1 MPRAGALFVPIEA
14 LCAGRLFKMRRFET
28 TIRTMTKG
36 GDGMTMNAFSTHRR
50 LRIGRVVAQF
60 TLAAALAVAAGPLMA
75 QDEGAR
81 PAPPAAQEGERAAP
95 RNRPEVTVD
104 ALSVVKVRAKAVA
117 DARTSRS
124 LGASREG
131 TGVVIDSEGLVL
143 TIGYLILEAESVE
156 LSTADGRKF
165 PARVIGY
172 DNTTG
177 FGLLRALSPLPI
189 KPVQFGSSSKIGQ
202 RELVLIVGFDGVAPA
217 YVVSRRPFV
226 GYWEYRL
233 DEAIY
238 TAPATV
244 NWSGAALLSREG
256 RLLGIGSLV
265 VGDAA
270 GAQSRVAGNMFVP
283 IDLLK
288 PMLGALIA
296 DGKAPGPPR
305 PWIGVNT
312 QELHGNVIVTRV
324 SPESPAD
331 LASMRKGDV
340 IVSVGGQAI
349 KGQSD
354 FYSQLWAT
362 GEAGVEIALHVLR
375 SGRVEKLSVKSA
387 DRSSYLRVRTSY

>member
-1 MPRAGALFVPIEA
+1 MG
-14 LCAGRLFKMRRFET
+14 
-28 TIRTMTKG
+28 
-36 GDGMTMNAFSTHRR
+36 MNAFSR
-50 LRIGRVVAQF
+50 LRSLRVGWFAVNFA
-60 TLAAALAVAAGPLMA
+60 LAAALAAAGGPVAA
-75 QDEGAR
+75 QEEGAK
-81 PAPPAAQEGERAAP
+81 PKPPAAQEGDRAAP
-95 RNRPEVTVD
+95 GKRPEVTVD
-104 ALSVVKVRAKAVA
+104 SLSVVKIHTKALS

-124 LGASREG
+124 LGSSRQG

-172 DNTTG
+172 DNSTG

-189 KPVQFGSSSKIGQ
+189 KPVRFGDSSTISD

-233 DEAIY
+233 EEAIY

-244 NWSGAALLSREG
+244 NWSGAALLNREG

-296 DGKAPGPPR
+296 NGKAPGPPR

-324 SPESPAD
+324 SPDGPAD
-331 LASMRKGDV
+331 QATVKKGDV
-340 IVSVGGQAI
+340 IVSVEGRAI

-362 GEAGVEIALHVLR
+362 GEAGVEIALGVLR
-375 SGRVEKLSVKSA
+375 GGQVEKLTVKSA
-387 DRSSYLRVRTSY
+387 DRSTYLKVRTSY

>member
-1 MPRAGALFVPIEA
+1 MDIFLVRDAA
-14 LCAGRLFKMRRFET
+14 
-28 TIRTMTKG
+28 
-36 GDGMTMNAFSTHRR
+36 
-50 LRIGRVVAQF
+50 LRICRIAAPCILAVM
-60 TLAAALAVAAGPLMA
+60 LAAPAVRLAA
-75 QDEGAR
+75 QDQGTSPAPQAGQEKDR
-81 PAPPAAQEGERAAP
+81 PEPPAARK
-95 RNRPEVTVD
+95 RPEVTVD
-104 ALSVVKVRAKAVA
+104 ALSVVKIRSTAVA

-156 LSTADGRKF
+156 LFTADGRAF
-165 PARVIGY
+165 PATVIAY
-172 DNTTG
+172 DNTSG
-177 FGLLRALSPLPI
+177 FGLLRALRPLPI
-189 KPVQFGSSSKIGQ
+189 KPVQFGNSSKIAN

-244 NWSGAALLSREG
+244 NWSGAALLNREG

-265 VGDAA
+265 VSDAA
-270 GAQSRVAGNMFVP
+270 GARSQVPGNMFVP

-288 PMLGALIA
+288 PMLGELIA
-296 DGKAPGPPR
+296 NGKASGRPR

-312 QELHGNVIVTRV
+312 QEVHGNVIVTRV

-331 LASMRKGDV
+331 QAHMSKGDV
-340 IVSVGGQAI
+340 IVSIGGQTV
-349 KGQSD
+349 KSQSD
-354 FYSQLWAT
+354 FYSRLWAS
-362 GEAGVEIALHVLR
+362 GEAGVEVPLDVLR
-375 SGRVEKLSVKSA
+375 GGQIEKVIIKSG
-387 DRSSYLRVRTSY
+387 DRSTYLRTGTTY